1 MAGFTVMCG
10 NIGRR
15 PLPSP
20 QSEKAE
26 GLQIVYDG
34 ECPFCSR
41 FVTLY
46 KAKSVVGKVDLI
58 DAREDHPAVRLVK
71 SKGLDLDEGMAVL
84 WDGQIYHGAEAV
96 HFMAMVGAESSV
108 FNKINKLIFRSKP
121 LARALYPMMVAGR
134 NLTLRLLGRR
144 SLAKAEKPVPVKES

>member
-1 MAGFTVMCG
+1 M
-10 NIGRR
+10 
-15 PLPSP
+15 PST
-20 QSEKAE
+20 QSETAE

-46 KAKSVVGKVDLI
+46 KAKSVVGTVDLI

-71 SKGLDLDEGMAVL
+71 SRGLNLDEGMAVL
-84 WDGQIYHGAEAV
+84 WDGQVYHGADAI

-108 FNKINKLIFRSKP
+108 FNRLNKLIFRSKP
-121 LARALYPMMVAGR
+121 LARALYPWMVAGR
-134 NLTLRLLGRR
+134 NLTLRLLGRK
-144 SLAKAEKPVPVKES
+144 SIAKADKAVAANKG

>member
-1 MAGFTVMCG
+1 
-10 NIGRR
+10 
-15 PLPSP
+15 LPSP
-20 QSEKAE
+20 SPDKPE

-58 DAREDHPAVRLVK
+58 DAREDHPAVHLVK

-84 WDGQIYHGAEAV
+84 WDGQIYHGADAV
-96 HFMAMVGAESSV
+96 HFMAMIGSENGL
-108 FNKINKLIFRSKP
+108 FNKLNKAIFQVKP
-121 LARALYPMMVAGR
+121 LARVLYPVMVTGR

-144 SLAKAEKPVPVKES
+144 SLAKAEKPVPAEER

>member
-1 MAGFTVMCG
+1 MSSA
-10 NIGRR
+10 
-15 PLPSP
+15 
-20 QSEKAE
+20 QSDKAE

-71 SKGLDLDEGMAVL
+71 SRGLDLDEGMAVL
-84 WDGQIYHGAEAV
+84 WEGQIYHGADAV
-96 HFMAMVGAESSV
+96 NFMAMVGAENSI
-108 FNKINKLIFRSKP
+108 FNRLNKLIFKSKP
-121 LARALYPMMVAGR
+121 VARALYPWMVGGR
-134 NLTLRLLGRR
+134 NLTLRLLGRK
-144 SLAKAEKPVPVKES
+144 SIAKTSEKVA

>member
-1 MAGFTVMCG
+1 
-10 NIGRR
+10 
-15 PLPSP
+15 LS
-20 QSEKAE
+20 SEHDGKAE

-34 ECPFCSR
+34 ECPFCSQ

-84 WDGQIYHGAEAV
+84 WDGQIYHGADAV
-96 HFMAMVGAESSV
+96 HFMAMVGSESGV
-108 FNKINKLIFRSKP
+108 FNRLNKLIFRSKP
-121 LARALYPMMVAGR
+121 LARTLYPWMVAGR

-144 SLAKAEKPVPVKES
+144 ALAKADKNVAPNEG

>member
-1 MAGFTVMCG
+1 MSSA
-10 NIGRR
+10 
-15 PLPSP
+15 
-20 QSEKAE
+20 QSDKAE

-58 DAREDHPAVRLVK
+58 DAREDHPAVKLVQ
-71 SKGLDLDEGMAVL
+71 SRGLDLDQGMAVI
-84 WDGQIYHGAEAV
+84 WDGQIYHGADAV
-96 HFMAMVGAESSV
+96 NFMAMVGAESSV
-108 FNKINKLIFRSKP
+108 FNRVNKLIFRSKP
-121 LARALYPMMVAGR
+121 VARTLYPWMVAGR

-144 SLAKAEKPVPVKES
+144 SLAKAGEAVATNKG